1 MKVRVVTAR
10 NAEVHIKAMEDYT
23 KKAFGLEVHL
33 AKIFN
38 LSLIPSLL
46 TTVSWTSV
54 LPVFIPKVNNRQAVD
69 SLITGGFKNFKKK
82 AYEVEDV
89 MKYKGSEA
97 SDQLRLLLIESSP
110 RPNTDTMGVSP
121 RNLVKTGKL
130 WLPLK
135 GYAIAQGLYHQMT
148 KEYLDPETWTW
159 FPSETLSDG
168 RTAFGYWRPG
178 YGNVGF
184 GRRGSGYEDG
194 YYGARLAIPVP
205 LILQP

>member
-89 MKYKGSEA
+89 MKYKESEA
-97 SDQLRLLLIESSP
+97 SEPRLLLIESSP

-148 KEYLDPETWTW
+148 REYLDPETWTW

-168 RTAFGYWRPG
+168 QTALGRWLPD

-184 GRRGSGYEDG
+184 GRRGSDGEYG

>member
-89 MKYKGSEA
+89 MKYKESEA
-97 SDQLRLLLIESSP
+97 SEPRLLLIEASP
-110 RPNTDTMGVSP
+110 RPNVDTMGVSP
-121 RNLVKTGKL
+121 MKLVKTGKL

-148 KEYLDPETWTW
+148 REYLDPETWTW

-168 RTAFGYWRPG
+168 QTALGRWLPD

-184 GRRGSGYEDG
+184 GRRGSDGEYG

>member
-89 MKYKGSEA
+89 MKYKESEA
-97 SDQLRLLLIESSP
+97 SEPRLLLIESSP

-148 KEYLDPETWTW
+148 REYLDPETWTW
-159 FPSETLSDG
+159 FPGEISVGQTAYGDWDPSYGDVRFYRRDSD
-168 RTAFGYWRPG
+168 FEY
-178 YGNVGF
+178 
-184 GRRGSGYEDG
+184 G